1 MTISARKE
9 KKAGKGVESTG
20 ERCYFR
26 IWWGSLTEQVTFE
39 EGPTTADGAFQAAA
53 QRSML
58 QTYFFIT
65 QVMTYFIT
73 EVMTG
78 SKDLWEEQGVRGRRK
93 RVGHDCNR
101 DSFFGYVVFKTHLHP
116 SGKVQQGIG
125 YTDMNLVFSENS
137 SDYKYKFL
145 SSEIQHPT
153 SSYSST

>member
-9 KKAGKGVESTG
+9 KKAGKGEESTG

-39 EGPTTADGAFQAAA
+39 EGPTTAKGAFQAAA

-58 QTYFFIT
+58 QT
-65 QVMTYFIT
+65 

-78 SKDLWEEQGVRGRRK
+78 SKDLWEMAGRLGEK

-101 DSFFGYVVFKTHLHP
+101 DSFFGYVEFKIHLHP
-116 SGKVQQGIG
+116 SGNVQQGIG
-125 YTDMNLVFSENS
+125 YMDMNLVFSENS
-137 SDYKYKFL
+137 SDCKYKFL